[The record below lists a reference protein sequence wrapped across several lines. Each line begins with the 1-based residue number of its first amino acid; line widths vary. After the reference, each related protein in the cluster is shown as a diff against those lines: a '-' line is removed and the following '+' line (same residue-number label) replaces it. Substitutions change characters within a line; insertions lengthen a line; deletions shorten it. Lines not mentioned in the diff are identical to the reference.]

1 MKAIT
6 FSDTAS
12 VTILD
17 DKDKEHTI
25 KITRDTE
32 ITKDR
37 KRIEATDIRTGNY
50 LDIEVENDEA
60 VSIKVTAQKAKET
73 LQGKVVNINDKY
85 GVMIISVKRYDGTK
99 EDRQIHYTSDT
110 LILKNNKDIS
120 IRRIDEGNEVSVIGQ
135 YEDGVFVA
143 ETINDITISD

>member
-1 MKAIT
+1 M
-6 FSDTAS
+6 
-12 VTILD
+12 
-17 DKDKEHTI
+17 
-25 KITRDTE
+25 
-32 ITKDR
+32 
-37 KRIEATDIRTGNY
+37 
-50 LDIEVENDEA
+50 
-60 VSIKVTAQKAKET
+60 
-73 LQGKVVNINDKY
+73 VNINDKY
-85 GVMIISVKRYDGTK
+85 GVMIISVKGMMVK